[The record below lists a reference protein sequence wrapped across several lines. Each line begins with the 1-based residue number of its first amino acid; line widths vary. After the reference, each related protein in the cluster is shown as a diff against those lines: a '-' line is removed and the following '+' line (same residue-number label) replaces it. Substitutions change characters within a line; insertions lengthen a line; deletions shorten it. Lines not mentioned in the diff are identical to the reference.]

1 MLFYLNV
8 EVVLDPNIPGSVSND
23 DWEQHNDNCTF

>member
-1 MLFYLNV
+1 MSFYLNV
-8 EVVLDPNIPGSVSND
+8 EVELDPNISVSGSND